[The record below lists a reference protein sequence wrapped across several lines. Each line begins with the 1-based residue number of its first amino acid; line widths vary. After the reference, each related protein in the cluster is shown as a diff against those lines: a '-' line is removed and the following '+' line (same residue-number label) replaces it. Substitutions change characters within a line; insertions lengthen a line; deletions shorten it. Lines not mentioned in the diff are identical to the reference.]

1 MPLKAD
7 RIITRA
13 AMILQDPSHI
23 RWPLTEMV
31 DYLNDARR
39 EIAVIKPDVYTA
51 MLTGADAHPCDAGAR
66 QKLPTGGLR
75 LIDVPCNANG
85 GLAVTVTQRGWLDQQ
100 QPGWQKSANQQTVVR
115 HFAIDERNPS
125 VFWVYPPVVSGTEI
139 DLVYLKAPT
148 DFGVTGP
155 DSGGAYTS
163 TGGDAA
169 TAGQL
174 TAQESLYGGAMVDY
188 ICYRGFSKDSEYAG
202 NAQRAIAHYQQ
213 FAAALGIS
221 HKIDLTNSANLAN
234 VGGVPSKQM
243 ATEG

>member
-1 MPLKAD
+1 MPLTAAQ
-7 RIITRA
+7 IVTRA
-13 AMILQDPSHI
+13 SMILQDPSQI

-31 DYLNDARR
+31 NYLNDARR

-51 MLTGADAHPCDAGAR
+51 MLEGASGHPCDEGAR

-75 LIDVPCNANG
+75 LVDVPRNSSG
-85 GLAVTVTQRGWLDQQ
+85 IAVTVTQRGWLDQQ
-100 QPGWQKSANQQTVVR
+100 RPNWQLDSKQTTVR
-115 HFAIDERNPS
+115 HFAIDERNPTT
-125 VFWVYPPVVSGTEI
+125 FWVYPPVVSGTKI

-148 DFGVTGP
+148 DFAVTGP
-155 DSGGAYTS
+155 NAEGIYTS
-163 TGGDAA
+163 TGGDAS
-169 TAGQL
+169 TAGEL

-202 NAQRAIAHYQQ
+202 DAQRAIAHYQQ

-221 HKIDLTNSANLAN
+221 RKIDLTNSANLAN
-234 VGGVPSKQM
+234 VGGVPSKQV

>member
-1 MPLKAD
+1 MPLTAAQ
-7 RIITRA
+7 IVTRA
-13 AMILQDPSHI
+13 SMILQDPSQI

-31 DYLNDARR
+31 NYLNDARR

-51 MLTGADAHPCDAGAR
+51 TLTPFACATGSRQTLPAGA
-66 QKLPTGGLR
+66 LR
-75 LIDVPCNANG
+75 LIDVPRNVSG
-85 GLAVTVTQRGWLDQQ
+85 VAVTVTQRGWLDQQ
-100 QPGWQKSANQQTVVR
+100 QPQWQQMTPQSTVR
-115 HFAIDERNPS
+115 HFAVDERNPT
-125 VFWVYPPVVSGTEI
+125 VFWVYPPASGASLEI
-139 DLVYLKAPT
+139 VYLKAPT
-148 DFGVTGP
+148 DMSVTGP
-155 DSGGAYTS
+155 DSGGVYTS
-163 TGGDAA
+163 TGGDSA
-169 TAGQL
+169 TAGEL